1 MPAISQDDE
10 GTDLYLFPNVYR
22 KDETMQADKRHDRKD
37 KPGRGPK
44 PVTIDVNGQKV
55 EMPKGEASGAEIKQA
70 AIAQGVAIE
79 SDFSLFLRGKDGL
92 EPIHD
97 DEEVRL
103 KKDLEFSAVAPD
115 DVS

>member
-1 MPAISQDDE
+1 MPAVLRDGGGARTRLPPDIH
-10 GTDLYLFPNVYR
+10 R
-22 KDETMQADKRHDRKD
+22 KDATMQADKQHDRKD

-44 PVTIDVNGQKV
+44 PVTIGVNGQQV

-79 SDFSLFLRGKDGL
+79 PDFSLFLRGKDGL

-97 DEEVRL
+97 DEEIKL